1 MGRFVFKLPDVGEG
15 TAEAELVAWH
25 VAVGDRVEEDQPLA
39 DVMTDKA
46 TVELTSPVAGVVREL
61 HGAPGDMRAVKSE
74 LVVLETEA
82 AGEASGDGDQRL
94 VPAPSGE
101 RNIDARDTPPT
112 TPATERPHAADARAA
127 PEVSPVSLSPES
139 PMTRQPESPD
149 SCPAPNAEGLIPCEA
164 DAEPAATAGDYV
176 FRLPDVGEGTAE
188 AELVAWKVAVGDA
201 VEEDQPLADVMTD
214 KATVELTA
222 PVAGVVTALHGEVGA
237 MVAVKAPLVELH
249 TGRGAP
255 ASARPPRSA
264 APTAP
269 PRSGEP
275 DAPRPPPL
283 AGEGSHAQRGGGVD
297 AAPEAHQR
305 APGGGGFA
313 ASQGGGPPAFATRA
327 AGTKP
332 LASPAVRARAH
343 ELGVQ
348 LQYVP
353 GSGPAGRISHA
364 DLDAYLGRDHAPAPQ
379 PAAAPPSGPARR
391 DGVDDLKV
399 IGLRRR
405 IAQQMQES
413 KRRIP
418 HFMYAEEVDVTELEE
433 LRIHLNA
440 VRAKDQPK
448 LTVLPFVVTALCKVL
463 PGYPNINARFDD
475 EAGVLHRSRPVHLG
489 VATQTPGGL
498 IVPVVRH
505 AESLDVW
512 GLAAEIARLAAAV
525 RDGTARKEELSG
537 STITLTSLGPLGGVT
552 HTPVINHPET
562 AIVGPNK
569 IIERPVVRNGAV
581 VVRRMMNI
589 SSSFDHRVVDG
600 WDAAEMI
607 QKLKGLLEHPAT
619 LFMP

>member
-25 VAVGDRVEEDQPLA
+25 VAVGDTVAEDQPLA

-82 AGEASGDGDQRL
+82 AGDASGGEDQRL
-94 VPAPSGE
+94 VLTPSGE

-112 TPATERPHAADARAA
+112 TPLTERPSADADDGD
-127 PEVSPVSLSPES
+127 
-139 PMTRQPESPD
+139 T
-149 SCPAPNAEGLIPCEA
+149 CPAPNAEGMIPCEA
-164 DAEPAATAGDYV
+164 DATPAATAGDYV

-237 MVAVKAPLVELH
+237 MVAVKSPLVELH
-249 TGRGAP
+249 TGRGGAAAARPAP
-255 ASARPPRSA
+255 AA
-264 APTAP
+264 APAAP
-269 PRSGEP
+269 ARTPPAPSAQGGPGAATPAVSQKTPEP
-275 DAPRPPPL
+275 A
-283 AGEGSHAQRGGGVD
+283 AGEANI
-297 AAPEAHQR
+297 R

-313 ASQGGGPPAFATRA
+313 ASQPAFATRA
-327 AGTKP
+327 AGAKP

-364 DLDAYLGRDHAPAPQ
+364 DLDAYLQRDHAPAPP
-379 PAAAPPSGPARR
+379 PAAAAPSGPAQR
-391 DGVDDLKV
+391 DGVDELKI

-405 IAQQMQES
+405 IAAQMQES

-433 LRIHLNA
+433 LRAHLNA
-440 VRAKDQPK
+440 TRRKEQPK
-448 LTVLPFVVTALCKVL
+448 LTLLPFLATALCKVL
-463 PGYPNINARFDD
+463 PAYPNINARFDD
-475 EAGVLHRSRPVHLG
+475 EAGVLHRHRAVHLG
-489 VATQTPGGL
+489 MATQTPNGL
-498 IVPVVRH
+498 IVPVIRH

-512 GLAAEIARLAAAV
+512 ALAAEIARLAAAT
-525 RDGTARKEELSG
+525 RDGTAKKEELSG
-537 STITLTSLGPLGGVT
+537 STLTLTSLGPLGGVT

-562 AIVGPNK
+562 AIIGPNK
-569 IIERPVVRNGAV
+569 IIERPVVRHGQI
-581 VVRRMMNI
+581 VVRKMMNI

>member
-1 MGRFVFKLPDVGEG
+1 MARFVFRLPDVGEG

-25 VAVGDRVEEDQPLA
+25 VKVGDRVEEDQPLA

-61 HGAPGDMRAVKSE
+61 HGEPGEMRAVKSD
-74 LVVLETEA
+74 LVILETEGA
-82 AGEASGDGDQRL
+82 ASASDGSDQRL
-94 VPAPSGE
+94 VPNPSGE

-112 TPATERPHAADARAA
+112 TPATERPAGAEAVSGGVDIAGLAANS
-127 PEVSPVSLSPES
+127 SPD
-139 PMTRQPESPD
+139 TD
-149 SCPAPNAEGLIPCEA
+149 SCPAPNAEGMIECAA
-164 DAEPAATAGDYV
+164 DVTPAGAGDFV

-188 AELVAWKVAVGDA
+188 AELVAWKVAIGDM

-222 PVAGVVTALHGEVGA
+222 PVGGRVTALHGEVGQ

-249 TGRGAP
+249 TGRGGSAP
-255 ASARPPRSA
+255 SVTAVPATPPPPKSGEASPS
-264 APTAP
+264 AP
-269 PRSGEP
+269 PTPWGG
-275 DAPRPPPL
+275 DGAA
-283 AGEGSHAQRGGGVD
+283 AGRDGGGSST
-297 AAPEAHQR
+297 PEAHQR

-313 ASQGGGPPAFATRA
+313 ASQPAFATRA
-327 AGTKP
+327 PGAKP
-332 LASPAVRARAH
+332 LASPAVRRRAH
-343 ELGVQ
+343 ELGVE

-353 GSGPAGRISHA
+353 GAGPAGRISHA
-364 DLDAYLGRDHAPAPQ
+364 DLDAYLSRDHAPTPQ
-379 PAAAPPSGPARR
+379 AQAASASGPARR
-391 DGVDDLKV
+391 EAVDDLKI
-399 IGLRRR
+399 IGLRRK
-405 IAQQMQES
+405 IAQAMQES

-433 LRIHLNA
+433 LRAHLNA
-440 VRAKDQPK
+440 TKRADQPK
-448 LTVLPFVVTALCKVL
+448 LTLLPFLVAGLCKVL

-475 EAGVLHRSRPVHLG
+475 DAGVLHRHAGVHMG
-489 VATQTPGGL
+489 VATQTPNGL

-505 AESLDVW
+505 AEALDVW
-512 GLAAEIARLAAAV
+512 ELAVEIARLAKATREGKATK
-525 RDGTARKEELSG
+525 DELSG
-537 STITLTSLGPLGGVT
+537 STITLTSLGTLGGVT

-569 IIERPVVRNGAV
+569 IIERPVVRHGAI
-581 VVRRMMNI
+581 VVRKMMNV

-600 WDAAEMI
+600 YDAAEMI